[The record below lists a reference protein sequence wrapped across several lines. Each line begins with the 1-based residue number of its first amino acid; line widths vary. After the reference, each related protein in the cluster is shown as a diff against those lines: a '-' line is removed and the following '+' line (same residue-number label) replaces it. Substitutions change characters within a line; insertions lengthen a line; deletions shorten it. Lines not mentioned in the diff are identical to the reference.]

1 MKKIT
6 PLLCAAL
13 LLCAGACSPKTPK
26 AKIGRAAQPDI
37 AEAANINNTPAWNW
51 DAYPAV
57 RKMKLATLPCVLQP
71 RSQITINSTLAG
83 SLKIYIDQPQ
93 TNLESGKVWG
103 EFEPGIFELE
113 ADSFEEARQK
123 LDEREKILLELE
135 IPKQKLKLEREIE
148 ESKRQ
153 VDYLKYLSTH
163 PELADLTLHAGDKT
177 SVLRPDSLSKAESEL
192 GLLHQSLTYLNETNT
207 AALGVDLAG
216 LRSEWKRRKVEFERR
231 RAQATLKMPFTGQLT
246 VSLPLAE
253 GVAEY
258 PVNIGQ
264 ELAVARDL
272 SVVRLRVAIGNSAWN
287 SLAPE
292 KLAAVIRLPSGQ
304 ELEAQYSYHKIERQ
318 QNREESAYYFQ
329 FLTEHTP
336 LVARLIGT
344 DVTCELWY
352 NLGQPARIVPKLA
365 LIMHNKSA
373 FQAGNWGAGLA
384 AAFPGARV
392 AVEGQTDLGIVLP
405 KTETKQAAK

>member
-1 MKKIT
+1 MKTIT

-13 LLCAGACSPKTPK
+13 ILCAGACSPKTPK
-26 AKIGRAAQPDI
+26 AKIGRAVQPD
-37 AEAANINNTPAWNW
+37 AMDPQSANAIPAWNW

-83 SLKIYIDQPQ
+83 ALKLYIDQPQ
-93 TNLESGKVWG
+93 TNLESGRVWG
-103 EFEPGIFELE
+103 EFEPTIFELE
-113 ADSFEEARQK
+113 AKGFEEARQK
-123 LDEREKILLELE
+123 MDERERILTELE
-135 IPKQKLKLEREIE
+135 IPKQRLKLEREIE
-148 ESKRQ
+148 ESQRQ
-153 VDYLKYLSTH
+153 VAYMRLLSTNR
-163 PELADLTLHAGDKT
+163 EFADLTLHAKEST
-177 SVLRPDSLSKAESEL
+177 SLMRPESLTKAEMEL
-192 GLLHQSLTYLNETNT
+192 GLLNQSLTYLRETNM
-207 AALGVDLAG
+207 ALLGVDLPG
-216 LRSEWKRRKVEFERR
+216 MRSEWNRRKVEFERR

-246 VSLPLAE
+246 ITLPLAD

-264 ELAVARDL
+264 ELGVARDL

-287 SLAPE
+287 SLPPE
-292 KLAAVIRLPSGQ
+292 KLLALVRLPNGQ

-329 FLTEHTP
+329 FLPEHTQ

-352 NLGQPARIVPKLA
+352 NLGQPTRIVPKLA
-365 LIMHNKSA
+365 LIMYNQSA

-384 AAFPGARV
+384 AAFPGARI

-405 KTETKQAAK
+405 KTNIKQASK

>member
-6 PLLCAAL
+6 PILCIAL
-13 LLCAGACSPKTPK
+13 MLFASACSQKSPKP
-26 AKIGRAAQPDI
+26 KIGRAAQPALTD
-37 AEAANINNTPAWNW
+37 APALNNTPAWNW

-57 RKMKLATLPCVLQP
+57 HKMKLATLPCVLQP

-83 SLKIYIDQPQ
+83 ALKIYIDQPQ
-93 TNLESGKVWG
+93 TNLQSGVIWG
-103 EFEPGIFELE
+103 EFEPTIFELE

-123 LDEREKILLELE
+123 LDEREKILTELE
-135 IPKQKLKLEREIE
+135 IPKQRLKLEHDIE
-148 ESKRQ
+148 EAKRQ
-153 VDYLKYLSTH
+153 VDYLHLLTTNH
-163 PELADLTLHAGDKT
+163 EFADLTLHAADK
-177 SVLRPDSLSKAESEL
+177 SSMLRPDSLIKAQSEL
-192 GLLHQSLTYLNETNT
+192 SLLTQNLTYVNETNMSV
-207 AALGVDLAG
+207 LGVDLPGA
-216 LRSEWKRRKVEFERR
+216 RSEWKRRKVEFERR

-264 ELAVARDL
+264 ELGVARDL
-272 SVVRLRVAIGNSAWN
+272 SIVRLRVPVSNSAWN
-287 SLAPE
+287 SLPAE
-292 KLAAVIRLPSGQ
+292 KLVALIRLPNGQ
-304 ELEAQYSYHKIERQ
+304 ELEASYSYHKIERQ

-329 FLTEHTP
+329 FAPEQTQ

-352 NLGQPARIVPKLA
+352 NLGQPTRIVPKLA
-365 LIMHNKSA
+365 LIMYKQAA
-373 FQAGNWGAGLA
+373 FQTGNWGAGLA
-384 AAFPGARV
+384 SAFPGARI

-405 KTETKQAAK
+405 KTDIKQASK

>member
-1 MKKIT
+1 MKRSIT
-6 PLLCAAL
+6 LFCAAL
-13 LLCAGACSPKTPK
+13 FLAASACSSKTPK
-26 AKIGRAAQPDI
+26 AQIGRAAQPLVT
-37 AEAANINNTPAWNW
+37 EAPNLTNTPAWNW

-57 RKMKLATLPCVLQP
+57 RRMKLATLPCLLQP

-93 TNLESGKVWG
+93 TNMEAGKVWG
-103 EFEPGIFELE
+103 EFEPTIFELE

-123 LDEREKILLELE
+123 LDEREKILTELE

-148 ESKRQ
+148 EAQRQ
-153 VDYLKYLSTH
+153 VDYLRYITTH
-163 PELADLTLHAGDKT
+163 PDSADLILRAGDKT
-177 SVLRPDSLSKAESEL
+177 SVMRPDSLVKAQSEL
-192 GLLHQSLTYLNETNT
+192 GLLNQSLVYLNETNT

-287 SLAPE
+287 SLTPD
-292 KLAAVIRLPSGQ
+292 KLVAMIRLPNGQ

-329 FLTEHTP
+329 FLPEHTQ

-352 NLGQPARIVPKLA
+352 NLAQPTRIVPKLA
-365 LIMHNKSA
+365 LIMHNKTA
-373 FQAGNWGAGLA
+373 FQAGNWGAGLN

-405 KTETKQAAK
+405 KTEVKQASK